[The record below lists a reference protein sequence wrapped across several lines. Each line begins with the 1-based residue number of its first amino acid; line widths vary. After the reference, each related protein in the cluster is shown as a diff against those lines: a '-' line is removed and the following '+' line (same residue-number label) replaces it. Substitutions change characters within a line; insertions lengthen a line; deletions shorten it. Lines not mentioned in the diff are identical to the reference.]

1 MCEYLQKKFIKD
13 KNFLLN
19 AYKLLHVENH
29 MDDKSWTN
37 RLREGNLSFSVDL
50 VDDYYTNKCRYGRV
64 KMDVYRSLDYFFNNR
79 YSKTHTRILPK
90 IDKVIDSLS
99 GYKFSSIKIDLEFR
113 DMGLR
118 FEVECTEN
126 DDVIYYK
133 NIYWALVDE
142 NLQTPILA

>member
-1 MCEYLQKKFIKD
+1 MGCKD
-13 KNFLLN
+13 RR
-19 AYKLLHVENH
+19 
-29 MDDKSWTN
+29 N
-37 RLREGNLSFSVDL
+37 RLREGNLSFSMDL
-50 VDDYYTNKCRYGRV
+50 VDDYFTNKCKYGRV

-118 FEVECTEN
+118 FEVECTEKN
-126 DDVIYYK
+126 DVIYYK

-142 NLQTPILA
+142 NLTKPLMA